1 MLFPDLICQKCSD
14 TLNSCMIFMWNR
26 ALATISRTFCQVLR
40 TRQFFLTFFNV
51 KSSSR
56 YSLVQILPTLFFDI
70 FKCKPS
76 SRYSRVHFLS
86 ITFADRGPQPRKQ
99 RPYLGDH
106 GSHFTREST
115 GFCGRERF
123 QAGIHVFPTC
133 YTSQHFP
140 TTSWWWWW
148 WCGWHD
154 GEDAGHDNRRNSEVF

>member
-1 MLFPDLICQKCSD
+1 MLFPDLICQKCSE
-14 TLNSCMIFMWNR
+14 TLNSFMILMWNR

-40 TRQFFLTFFNV
+40 TRQCFFSFFNV

-99 RPYLGDH
+99 RPYFGDPK
-106 GSHFTREST
+106 SHITQKNT
-115 GFCGRERF
+115 GFHARECF
-123 QAGIHVFPTC
+123 HPWIHTLRNC
-133 YTSQHFP
+133 YTSQLLDDGWL
-140 TTSWWWWW
+140 TW

-154 GEDAGHDNRRNSEVF
+154 GVNANHGHRP

>member
-1 MLFPDLICQKCSD
+1 MLWHTKFLYDFYVKSSSRYNLAHLLPS
-14 TLNSCMIFMWNR
+14 TPNPSIFLM
-26 ALATISRTFCQVLR
+26 
-40 TRQFFLTFFNV
+40 FFNV